1 MRDQK
6 GACAL
11 DRRRE
16 AGSHKTDRSGGALH
30 RSHGR
35 RPRRSVWRLS
45 LSLVPAGARRRRR
58 PPPISCPERGRLT
71 LLPSAASARHACAAP
86 SSCAGER
93 AGSGRAVGR
102 LVAVLGRWPP
112 REGANGWRGVERP
125 AEASAAGI
133 RPTAA
138 GKKTRPRPGGV
149 GPKRAV
155 SEQREQRLRRPRR
168 ERRTGWGR
176 EVFLRVGCEAFLP
189 AHGSAPLPLILAA
202 SATRET
208 P

>member
-1 MRDQK
+1 MLWIA
-6 GACAL
+6 GARPGVTRSI
-11 DRRRE
+11 DRE
-16 AGSHKTDRSGGALH
+16 GALH
-30 RSHGR
+30 RSHRR

-58 PPPISCPERGRLT
+58 LPPIFCPERGRLT

-112 REGANGWRGVERP
+112 REGANGWRGVEGP

-176 EVFLRVGCEAFLP
+176 EGCSCVSAATRPAMPTGRLP
-189 AHGSAPLPLILAA
+189 FPLILAA
-202 SATRET
+202 AAARET
-208 P
+208 R